1 MHDDVSRRPTR
12 TLHARGCKQAPRARR
27 AFGLRRGRGERP
39 PPFPDRIPFPS
50 HSGLA
55 PAPAPVNE
63 VTAASLIPTVAWGAF
78 VLAFIFGA
86 AAQRSNFCTMGAVSD
101 VVNVGDWTRM
111 RMWLMAIAVAI
122 LGANALHLAGLI
134 DLSKS
139 LYQTP
144 NFTWLSYIVGG
155 LAFGFGMPL
164 ASGCG
169 SKTLI
174 RIGGGNL
181 KSVVVALALGIA
193 AYMTLKGLF
202 AVGRVAFLDPVALT
216 LAGTQDLPALFTR
229 AVGGDKRTWQIA
241 LSLIVAGAMMLFAF
255 KSADFRRPD
264 NVIMSSVIGLTIVGG
279 WYVSGRL
286 GYIAEDPNTLQ
297 EAFAGTNSGRME
309 SFSFVAPI
317 AYTLELLMFWS
328 DKSRVV
334 SFGIA
339 ATLGVVAG
347 SFVYSIATRSFRW
360 EGFRDAED
368 TANHLVG
375 GVLMGFGGVT
385 ALGCTIGQGISGIST
400 LALGSFLTVAAI
412 IVGAIGAFKYQYWR
426 AGSAV

>member
-1 MHDDVSRRPTR
+1 M
-12 TLHARGCKQAPRARR
+12 
-27 AFGLRRGRGERP
+27 
-39 PPFPDRIPFPS
+39 
-50 HSGLA
+50 
-55 PAPAPVNE
+55 NE
-63 VTAASLIPTVAWGAF
+63 VTAASLAPTVAWGAF
-78 VLAFIFGA
+78 ALAFIFGA
-86 AAQRSNFCTMGAVSD
+86 VAQHSNFCTMGAVSD
-101 VVNVGDWTRM
+101 AFNMGDWTRM
-111 RMWLMAIAVAI
+111 RMWLMAMAVAI
-122 LGANALHLAGLI
+122 LGANALSLAGQI

-144 NFTWLSYIVGG
+144 SFTWFSYIVGG

-164 ASGCG
+164 ASGCA

-181 KSVVVALALGIA
+181 KSLVVALALGIS

-202 AVGRVAFLDPVALT
+202 AVGRVNFIDPVAVT
-216 LAGTQDLPALFTR
+216 LAGTQDLPSIAAR
-229 AVGGDKRTWQIA
+229 AAGGDKKTWQIA
-241 LSLIVAGAMMLFAF
+241 LSLIVAIGLMIFNF
-255 KSADFRRPD
+255 RSRDFRTFD
-264 NVIMSSVIGLTIVGG
+264 AAVLSSVVGLTIVGG
-279 WYVSGRL
+279 WYVSGHVGHL
-286 GYIAEDPNTLQ
+286 AEDPATLQ

-328 DKSRVV
+328 DKSRFV

-339 ATLGVVAG
+339 AALGVVAG
-347 SFVYSIATRSFRW
+347 SFVYSILTKTFRW

-385 ALGCTIGQGISGIST
+385 ALGCTVGQGISGVST
-400 LALGSFLTVAAI
+400 LAVGSFITLAAI
-412 IVGAIGAFKYQYWR
+412 LAGAVLAFKYQYWR
-426 AGSAV
+426 AGA